1 MSDASTDSD
10 LTHIHGHDCVPEHD
24 VSVITDME
32 ELIGEVT
39 EMMDI
44 AADNNVTVFSPSEKA
59 LQAWRHPGTNP
70 SHD

>member
-1 MSDASTDSD
+1 
-10 LTHIHGHDCVPEHD
+10 
-24 VSVITDME
+24 ME